1 MSGEVNV
8 GDERTIAIADL
19 EAFCAAAFAAM
30 GVTRRNPELL
40 AGILVEAELRGHASH
55 GVRLVAYYAPVV
67 RKGTINPKPKVR
79 MLRESPLSVVVD
91 ADHGFGGIACTRAL
105 ERCLIKAGTSGIGV
119 AGVYNSSHLFIP
131 AHYVLR
137 AAREGYIAICTSVA
151 EAVMAPTGGL
161 GRMLGNNPWA
171 FGVPVGEEDP
181 LVLDI
186 APSASFAKVRMHAA
200 ADTPLPAGWAL
211 DKDGNP
217 TTDAQAALEGTLV
230 PLGDHK
236 GYGLAMVSE
245 LLAGVLSGADFGPES
260 GQSGKVGHFLLV
272 IDPSLFMSPPDFMRR
287 AAEYVAR
294 IKAAPRRPGVD
305 EIFYPGERAGR
316 LEREARA
323 RGTHTLPRIVWEPM
337 RQAAA
342 ELDLDLPLG

>member
-1 MSGEVNV
+1 MS
-8 GDERTIAIADL
+8 DERTIAIEDL
-19 EAFCAAAFAAM
+19 EAFCAAAFADL
-30 GVTRRNPELL
+30 GVAHSSAELL

-55 GVRLVAYYAPVV
+55 GVRLVAYYAPRV
-67 RKGTINPKPKVR
+67 KAGTINAKPKVR
-79 MLRESPLSVVVD
+79 MLRESPVSVLVD
-91 ADHGFGGIACTRAL
+91 ADYGFGGIAATRAL

-137 AAREGYIAICTSVA
+137 AARQGYIAICSSVA
-151 EAVMAPTGGL
+151 QAIMSPTGGL
-161 GRMLGNNPWA
+161 GRVLGNNPWA
-171 FGVPVGEEDP
+171 YGIPVGDMDP

-200 ADTPLPAGWAL
+200 ADTPLPDGWAL

-217 TTDAQAALEGTLV
+217 TTDPQAALAGTLV

-236 GYGLAMVSE
+236 GYGLAMVSDI
-245 LLAGVLSGADFGPES
+245 LGSVLTGGDFGPDRGHE
-260 GQSGKVGHFLLV
+260 GKVGHFLLV
-272 IDPSLFMSPPDFMRR
+272 MDPSLFMAHPDFAQRMT
-287 AAEYVAR
+287 EYVSS
-294 IKAAPRRPGVD
+294 IKASPRRPGVD

-323 RGTHTLPRIVWEPM
+323 RGVHPLPRIVWEPM
-337 RQAAA
+337 QQVAA
-342 ELDLDLPLG
+342 ELGICLPLQ